1 MRLTLEPE
9 SVTVLRMIVYL
20 FIVVKSMGKQHG
32 HNKMAGLS
40 VIATLMVASSWFP
53 RFLDAA
59 ANSVIEK
66 IFQ

>member
-1 MRLTLEPE
+1 
-9 SVTVLRMIVYL
+9 MIVYL